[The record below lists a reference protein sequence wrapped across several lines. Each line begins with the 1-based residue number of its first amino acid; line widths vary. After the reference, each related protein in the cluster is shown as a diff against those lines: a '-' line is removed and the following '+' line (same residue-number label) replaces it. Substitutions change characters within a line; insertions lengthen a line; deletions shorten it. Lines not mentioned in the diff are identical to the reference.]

1 MLRPFNQGDLE
12 QHKKLFQSYSDVFV
26 RSVSS
31 AITQQSTPAPTE
43 KYEKSF
49 LSDLSKLSAELVDDT
64 VAEAGAGAG
73 VEEEDKDEEAEFSKE
88 FDTKN
93 EKDENLL
100 AMIFK
105 ILPIGINIAKKGKTI
120 ATGFKEASNGIVNLI
135 TNIALLTVITGLHTI
150 TFFTELFIY
159 LFKLIICSVTM
170 IQKFPKC
177 VVFYLLEVLVFI
189 AIVLVISPLFLVDII
204 FMVKYFIGI
213 SCVEAFLLFL
223 SILEDIDKM
232 IYSLFSVHIIHY
244 PQSIINRC
252 YKCDAMGDTTSF
264 KTAFRNLFGDIFIDI
279 PNGVATPAGK
289 IITGIGHIFSF
300 LNLK

>member
-1 MLRPFNQGDLE
+1 MLRPFNPEDLE
-12 QHKKLFQSYSDVFV
+12 RHKKIFQSYSDVFV

-31 AITQQSTPAPTE
+31 AITQQQSTPAPTE

-49 LSDLSKLSAELVDDT
+49 LSDLSKFSAELVDDV
-64 VAEAGAGAG
+64 VAEVGA
-73 VEEEDKDEEAEFSKE
+73 EEEETDEEANFSKE
-88 FDTKN
+88 FDINN
-93 EKDENLL
+93 EEDENLL

-120 ATGFKEASNGIVNLI
+120 ATGFKEAALGIVNLI
-135 TNIALLTVITGLHTI
+135 TNIALLTVITGLDTI
-150 TFFTELFIY
+150 MFFSELFIY
-159 LFKLIICSVTM
+159 LFKLLICSVTM
-170 IQKFPKC
+170 ITNFPKC
-177 VVFYLLEVLVFI
+177 VVFYLIDVLLFF
-189 AIVLVISPLFLVDII
+189 AIVIVISPLFVVDVI

-244 PQSIINRC
+244 PESIINRC

-264 KTAFRNLFGDIFIDI
+264 NNAFSNLFGDIFIDI
-279 PNGVATPAGK
+279 PNGIGTPAGK